1 MPDRRLAL
9 QLGGLLAALAAVPAL
24 DGCATS
30 PASAAVGAVSGTA
43 PRAAPSAAAVA
54 GASTLVRAFSADL
67 YRQLAARPGNLVC
80 SPYSVAV
87 ALAMA
92 RAGARGRTATEMDS
106 VLHVDTLRPGADPV
120 SGLGAA
126 FDALTRAVD
135 SRAGTHRNA
144 LGKTAQIDL
153 HAANSLWGQSGE
165 RWEPAFL
172 DDLSRWFGTGLQ
184 TVDYSRAAETARV
197 AIDHWVSAH
206 TAGRIPQL
214 IPRGV
219 LDDMTRLVLVNAIVL
234 TAPWDLPFE
243 VGATVPAAFARAD
256 GSRVRVP
263 MMHNSSQADQLYT
276 RGDGWQ
282 AVDLPYAGRQLAMAL
297 VLPDPGRLAAVEAA
311 LTGPGL
317 KSMTSRFTSRWV
329 QVSLPRWTSRTSAD
343 LVDPLSTLGMATA
356 FTGQADFTG
365 MTTQESLY
373 LKAVLHPGVDRG
385 RRAGHEGG
393 RRHGDRRGS
402 RVRARRSPCDARL
415 RPAVPLGDPRR
426 RDGSTALPRPGH
438 RPVRPRGRTR
448 RLTDTPRSP

>member
-1 MPDRRLAL
+1 MPDRRQAL

-24 DGCATS
+24 DGCATT
-30 PASAAVGAVSGTA
+30 PASAAVRTVFGTV
-43 PRAAPSAAAVA
+43 PRAAPVAAAGP
-54 GASTLVRAFSADL
+54 GASALVRAFSADL

-87 ALAMA
+87 ALAMT
-92 RAGARGRTATEMDS
+92 RTGARGRTATEMDS
-106 VLHVDTLRPGADPV
+106 VLHVDSLHPGTDPV
-120 SGLGAA
+120 TRLGTG

-144 LGKTAQIDL
+144 LSKTAHIDL
-153 HAANSLWGQSGE
+153 HVANSLWGQSGE
-165 RWEPAFL
+165 HWERAFL

-184 TVDYSRAAETARV
+184 TVDYIHAAEAARV

-214 IPRGV
+214 IPSGV

-243 VGATVPAAFARAD
+243 KAATVPVPFTRAD

-282 AVDLPYAGRQLAMAL
+282 AVDLPYAGRQLAMTL

-317 KSMTSRFTSRWV
+317 RSMTSGFRTRWV
-329 QVSLPRWTSRTSAD
+329 QVSMPRWTSRTSAD
-343 LVDPLSTLGMATA
+343 LVHPLSSLGMATA
-356 FTGQADFTG
+356 FTSQADFTG
-365 MTTQESLY
+365 MTTQEPLYIKAALHQAWIEVDEQGTKAAAATAIVGEALSLRVGPHV
-373 LKAVLHPGVDRG
+373 VLDFDRPFLWVIHDVATGAPLFLG
-385 RRAGHEGG
+385 RVTDPSVHAAAPAG
-393 RRHGDRRGS
+393 
-402 RVRARRSPCDARL
+402 
-415 RPAVPLGDPRR
+415 
-426 RDGSTALPRPGH
+426 
-438 RPVRPRGRTR
+438 
-448 RLTDTPRSP
+448 